1 MILVDK
7 NIKELS
13 AEGKLIKEAYT
24 EENVNSI
31 SYDLT
36 LGSFAD
42 KAETEKKLIPGAT
55 VIIKTKEKLSIPDNI
70 TGRVGEKNSLLN
82 GIKSGWSTVPAG
94 SYNLC
99 LSSRPEYLCG

>member
-42 KAETEKKLIPGAT
+42 KAETEKKIDTWCHGDNKNEGK
-55 VIIKTKEKLSIPDNI
+55 IK
-70 TGRVGEKNSLLN
+70 
-82 GIKSGWSTVPAG
+82 
-94 SYNLC
+94 Y
-99 LSSRPEYLCG
+99 SR

>member
-7 NIKELS
+7 NIKALS

-42 KAETEKKLIPGAT
+42 KTETEK
-55 VIIKTKEKLSIPDNI
+55 N
-70 TGRVGEKNSLLN
+70 
-82 GIKSGWSTVPAG
+82 
-94 SYNLC
+94 
-99 LSSRPEYLCG
+99 

>member
-7 NIKELS
+7 NIKALS

-42 KAETEKKLIPGAT
+42 KTETEKKLIPGAT
-55 VIIKTKEKLSIPDNI
+55 VIIKTKEAFCIR
-70 TGRVGEKNSLLN
+70 RVYGFFVCLPSPRCETW
-82 GIKSGWSTVPAG
+82 GGFCMIWSVVG
-94 SYNLC
+94 YHRSVY
-99 LSSRPEYLCG
+99 

>member
-55 VIIKTKEKLSIPDNI
+55 VIIKTKEKLSIPDYRAS
-70 TGRVGEKNSLLN
+70 GRKEFTVKN